1 MIMKMIGMMMM
12 IAVTLIK
19 MKRRKGNLKVG
30 INWIWDEILLRLGGF
45 SFRGSFSNRIFM
57 FCVRI
62 YFEVVLKTMRKG
74 SELEL
79 GYFQGTKIRLRLVI
93 HTKTSV
99 SREKNL
105 RIYQSW
111 VDWILETYGSRR
123 KVNVWWTLS
132 ITANVNVLTF
142 KLIQVSVI
150 INLEEHTFSFQVVYA

>member
-12 IAVTLIK
+12 IVVTLIK

-30 INWIWDEILLRLGGF
+30 INLIWDLT
-45 SFRGSFSNRIFM
+45 SFRLALAFGDLFRIDYLCF
-57 FCVRI
+57 VWKV

-99 SREKNL
+99 SRERNL

-132 ITANVNVLTF
+132 VTANVNVLTF
-142 KLIQVSVI
+142 KLIQTSVI
-150 INLEEHTFSFQVVYA
+150 INLEDQTFFL